1 MDGYDERT
9 YGDRYAEV
17 YDHWYGDDGGMALTR
32 IGTPT
37 DVTNRIATLAGS
49 GPVLELGVGTGR
61 LALALADRVREL
73 LGPGASVFGLAA
85 RGPWL

>member
-9 YGDRYAEV
+9 YGDRCAEV

-37 DVTNRIATLAGS
+37 TWPTESPRS
-49 GPVLELGVGTGR
+49 PGP
-61 LALALADRVREL
+61 DRYW
-73 LGPGASVFGLAA
+73 S
-85 RGPWL
+85 